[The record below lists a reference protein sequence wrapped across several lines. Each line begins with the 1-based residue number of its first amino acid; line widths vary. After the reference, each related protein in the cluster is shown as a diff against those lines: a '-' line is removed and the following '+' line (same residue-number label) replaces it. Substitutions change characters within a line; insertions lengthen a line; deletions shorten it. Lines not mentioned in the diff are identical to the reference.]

1 MNLEAVQG
9 GQAAVVLQ
17 AEGKAE
23 LRASPV
29 PHLGFKEVLE
39 GVQVTE
45 GPDPSSLC
53 CPGSH
58 LEWLGNLGEADKSQS
73 SQGSDRALSNQRE
86 LSLPM
91 AGVGSGWDFPFQP
104 KPWVGSFDEVLP

>member
-1 MNLEAVQG
+1 M
-9 GQAAVVLQ
+9 VLQ

-45 GPDPSSLC
+45 GPDPSLLC

-58 LEWLGNLGEADKSQS
+58 LEWLGNLGTG
-73 SQGSDRALSNQRE
+73 GSRQVTE
-86 LSLPM
+86 LPR
-91 AGVGSGWDFPFQP
+91 Q
-104 KPWVGSFDEVLP
+104 